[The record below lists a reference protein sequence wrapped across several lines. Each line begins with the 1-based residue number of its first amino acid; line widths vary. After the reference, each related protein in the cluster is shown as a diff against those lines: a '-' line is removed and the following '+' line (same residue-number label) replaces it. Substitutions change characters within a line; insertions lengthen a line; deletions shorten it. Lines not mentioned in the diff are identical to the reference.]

1 MKTERDRPEDLEVGI
16 APNWW
21 LDVLLP
27 EKVRLE
33 KLNDLLNK
41 AGQLGDRFKN
51 IVPGERKPFANMD
64 VSLAFGGLPENL
76 VAFLDWEARGV
87 YGRVWG
93 LAKISVIPAGG
104 VSNGHLVHTERNGA
118 TRAGAE
124 QCHMLIADVQVVQR
138 SECFV
143 SVSVRL

>member
-1 MKTERDRPEDLEVGI
+1 MKAERDRPEDLEVGL
-16 APNWW
+16 APDWW
-21 LDVLLP
+21 LDLLLP

-33 KLNDLLNK
+33 KLDDVLDK
-41 AGQLGDRFKN
+41 ASQICDRFKN
-51 IVPGERKPFANMD
+51 IFPGERKSFANVD
-64 VSLAFGGLPENL
+64 VCLAFGGFPKNL

-93 LAKISVIPAGG
+93 LAEISVIPAGG
-104 VSNGHLVHTERNGA
+104 VPNGHLVHTERNRA